1 MRRACWNSL
10 KFAPDVLPVQS
21 TGHPGPGRANRPF
34 LRVVLL
40 SLLVLP
46 AGLLAQASTSN
57 DPAAPVAEARRTAA
71 APAIDGLLDEPAWA
85 SVPAVS
91 EFRQKDP
98 TEGAPA
104 SEATQVRILY
114 DDSFLYIG
122 VHLLDSD
129 PSLIRA
135 SELRRDNELESDD
148 SFTIVLDSHHDHR
161 NAFLFRVNPRG
172 TRFDALIRN
181 ESFRIFTEWDEDWT
195 VAATIGEAGWTAE
208 IAIPFNILRFSGDQE
223 QLWGVNFERRI
234 KRKNESDY
242 WTSWNRDFDFFQVSQ
257 AGHLRGLSEI
267 RPSERL
273 RIRPYFLG
281 GYESLGTLDPPRS
294 RRQWEAGLDDVKIS
308 LHSNLTADLTLNP
321 DFAQTEVDDLQVNLT
336 RFSLFF
342 QEKRQFFIEG
352 SDLFRMRIRF
362 YHFGPPP
369 LEPFYSRRI
378 GLSEDRE
385 PIPVLGGGK
394 LTGKVAGFDLGLL
407 NMQTDQYKDQPG
419 ENFAVARVR
428 KEIFGRSYI
437 GGIFT
442 NRQGGAEWNRV
453 AGADAAFVLLDH
465 LTVGGMLAKSATRGV
480 QSQQSVWN
488 AGFEWQSDFFDAGA
502 NYLKVDPNFNPG
514 IGFVRRHDRL
524 AGARVSFKPRPGGNA
539 GGNLI
544 RQFTIT
550 PGLVF
555 FHDDAGLLRSRSGRF
570 ETSAIFQSGDV
581 LALNLENLAERLTE
595 PFRIHPTLTLPPG
608 LYEWNEA
615 ELVFDSYNGRKVS
628 ATAALTLGS
637 FYNGT
642 KRSVSLTGDYRPSQ
656 NLSFEPSY
664 EFNDADLDQGG
675 FRTHLVGLRT
685 NVSFTTNLL
694 AAAFVQFNSADELAA
709 IQLRLNYIFRSID
722 NFYVVYNETR
732 LTEGPYAG
740 RTDRSLI
747 LKITYSL
754 HY

>member
-1 MRRACWNSL
+1 MATFRWNTSG
-10 KFAPDVLPVQS
+10 FARIFFTVRERK
-21 TGHPGPGRANRPF
+21 HPGRNSASGPLCPT
-34 LRVVLL
+34 VLL
-40 SLLVLP
+40 SLLMILLGMLP
-46 AGLLAQASTSN
+46 EAHGSD

-71 APAIDGLLDEPAWA
+71 APAIDGRLDESEWGSA
-85 SVPAVS
+85 PAVS

-98 TEGAPA
+98 VEGDPATEV
-104 SEATQVRILY
+104 TRVRILY
-114 DDSFLYIG
+114 DEAFLYIG
-122 VHLLDSD
+122 VKLLDGQ

-135 SELRRDNELESDD
+135 SELRRDNELASDD
-148 SFTIVLDSHHDHR
+148 SFTIVLDSYHDHR

-172 TRFDALIRN
+172 TRYDALVRN
-181 ESFRIFTEWDEDWT
+181 ESFRIFSEWDEDWT
-195 VAATIGEAGWTAE
+195 VAATMGETGWTAE
-208 IAIPFNILRFSGDQE
+208 IAIPFKILRFSGAQDQI
-223 QLWGVNFERRI
+223 WGVNFERVI
-234 KRKNESDY
+234 KRKNESVY

-267 RPSERL
+267 RPGERL
-273 RIRPYFLG
+273 RIRPYLLG

-308 LHSNLTADLTLNP
+308 LTSNLTADLTLNP

-342 QEKRQFFIEG
+342 REKRQFFIEG
-352 SDLFRMRIRF
+352 SDMFRMRIRF
-362 YHFGPPP
+362 LHFGPPP

-407 NMQTDQYKDQPG
+407 NMQTGQHKDQPG
-419 ENFAVARVR
+419 ENFTVARVR

-453 AGADAAFVLLDH
+453 AGADANFVLFNH
-465 LTVGGMLAKSATRGV
+465 LTVGGMLAKSSTRGV

-488 AGFEWQSDFFDAGA
+488 TGFEWRSDFFDAGG
-502 NYLKVDPNFNPG
+502 NYLKIAPNFNPG
-514 IGFVRRHDRL
+514 VGFVRRRDRL
-524 AGARVSFKPRPGGNA
+524 AGARVSFKPRPGGN
-539 GGNLI
+539 LV
-544 RQFTIT
+544 RQFRIT

-555 FHDDAGLLRSRSGRF
+555 FHDDAGLLQSRSGRF
-570 ETSAIFQSGDV
+570 QTSAIFQSGDV
-581 LALNLENLAERLTE
+581 LALNFENLAERISE
-595 PFRIHPTLTLPPG
+595 PFPIHPTVTLPPG

-615 ELVFDSYNGRKVS
+615 EVVFDSYNGRKVS
-628 ATAALTLGS
+628 GTAAFTLGS

-642 KRSVSLTGDYRPSQ
+642 KRSVSLAGDYRPNQ
-656 NLSFEPSY
+656 NLSVEPSY
-664 EFNDADLDQGG
+664 EFNDVDLDQGP
-675 FRTHLVGLRT
+675 FRTHLVGMRT

-694 AAAFVQFNSADELAA
+694 VAAFVQFNSADELAA

-732 LTEGPYAG
+732 LTEGPFAG